1 MRRMIQKFTLWLSF
15 KFPKK
20 GKKVFGIYKIIMK
33 NINQIFKNNKHLIE
47 HPEVQEL
54 IDYCRELEGKF
65 MEVEINKQYDK
76 EDILINVIRDI
87 KESCEQTINDN
98 EESIRFNEIPRVD
111 FEKCVVNLKKYI
123 ETINS
128 LYKIGL

>member
-1 MRRMIQKFTLWLSF
+1 
-15 KFPKK
+15 
-20 GKKVFGIYKIIMK
+20 MK
-33 NINQIFKNNKHLIE
+33 NINQIFKTNKSLMD

-54 IDYCRELEGKF
+54 IGYCRELEGKF

-87 KESCEQTINDN
+87 KESCTQTINN
-98 EESIRFNEIPRVD
+98 NKESIRFNETPRVD
-111 FEKCVVNLKKYI
+111 FEKSIVNLKKYI
-123 ETINS
+123 ESINT

>member
-1 MRRMIQKFTLWLSF
+1 
-15 KFPKK
+15 
-20 GKKVFGIYKIIMK
+20 MK
-33 NINQIFKNNKHLIE
+33 NINQIFKNNTHLMDEPEVIELIE
-47 HPEVQEL
+47 
-54 IDYCRELEGKF
+54 YCQELEGKF

-98 EESIRFNEIPRVD
+98 KESIRFNEIPRVD
-111 FEKCVVNLKKYI
+111 FEKSVVNLKKYI
-123 ETINS
+123 ESINA

>member
-1 MRRMIQKFTLWLSF
+1 
-15 KFPKK
+15 
-20 GKKVFGIYKIIMK
+20 MK
-33 NINQIFKNNKHLIE
+33 NINQIFKNNTHLMDEPEVIELIE
-47 HPEVQEL
+47 
-54 IDYCRELEGKF
+54 YCQELEGKF

-98 EESIRFNEIPRVD
+98 KESIRFNEIPRVD
-111 FEKCVVNLKKYI
+111 FEKSVINLKKYI
-123 ETINS
+123 ETINT

>member
-1 MRRMIQKFTLWLSF
+1 
-15 KFPKK
+15 
-20 GKKVFGIYKIIMK
+20 MK

-47 HPEVQEL
+47 HPEVREL

-98 EESIRFNEIPRVD
+98 KESIRFNEIPRVD
-111 FEKCVVNLKKYI
+111 FEKSIVNLKKYI
-123 ETINS
+123 ESINT